1 MQQNIIHHIFG
12 IQPNIPISRKC
23 LRAHRT
29 NIRGRAE
36 LRSVMGGVEP
46 RNGGGEGSHAIQW
59 GRIAGGR
66 GGSDME
72 RGGRGVVEGFLVHT
86 YTHISFMK
94 WNEQHQKKSTAQK
107 SPFLKRSKPFIKI
120 WPLFVVDDSTVPA
133 AHTSPK
139 TLFWFGQYLDLCV
152 VLTKYGLSIFFLP
165 SYSCGWFDTSATT
178 IATLHRHTAH
188 PHSPFS
194 SWKYLDLYI

>member
-1 MQQNIIHHIFG
+1 MSSTTYLGSNQ
-12 IQPNIPISRKC
+12 ISRCRKY

-120 WPLFVVDDSTVPA
+120 WPLFVVDDSTVPV
-133 AHTSPK
+133 AHISPK
-139 TLFWFGQYLDLCV
+139 TYFDLDNIWICV
-152 VLTKYGLSIFFLP
+152 LLAPNMDCLYFLP
-165 SYSCGWFDTSATT
+165 SFSCGWFDTSATT
-178 IATLHRHTAH
+178 IATP
-188 PHSPFS
+188 PHSS
-194 SWKYLDLYI
+194 LWSWKYLDLYI